1 MVIYLLE
8 TSRREDKPMAG
19 TVQLPPIPDWHADAA
34 CVDAP
39 NPDIFFPE
47 PGDHESTAEAKRFCR
62 ACPVQV
68 ECGWWAMNH
77 PDEMGIR
84 GGMTSG
90 QRTRVRRQLPALLP
104 LQRTPAA

>member
-1 MVIYLLE
+1 
-8 TSRREDKPMAG
+8 MAANIH
-19 TVQLPPIPDWHADAA
+19 LSPIPAWHVDAA
-34 CVDAP
+34 CAAAP

-47 PGDHESTAEAKRFCR
+47 PGDHESVAAAKRFCR
-62 ACPVQV
+62 ECTVQI

-77 PDEMGIR
+77 PDDLGIR

-90 QRTRVRRQLPALLP
+90 QRTRARHQLTVTLP